1 MILNAWVHRTFSNV
15 FQSRHILMLSLFQI
29 CSHIP
34 QNLKIHWMQAPI
46 KKQLVQNEMKHDQV
60 PLFVGSSFT
69 DIKDKLYK
77 MAICIVCCV
86 QEGMSYD
93 CFVIW
98 ESVIFD
104 QFAVL
109 MFAPLW
115 LPFYLKIT
123 LLQDFVSLVLLFQT
137 SPFLLHLIQ

>member
-1 MILNAWVHRTFSNV
+1 M
-15 FQSRHILMLSLFQI
+15 
-29 CSHIP
+29 
-34 QNLKIHWMQAPI
+34 PI
-46 KKQLVQNEMKHDQV
+46 KKQLVQNEMKHDQAL
-60 PLFVGSSFT
+60 LFVGSSFT

-77 MAICIVCCV
+77 MAIFIVCCV

-109 MFAPLW
+109 MFAPCGFP
-115 LPFYLKIT
+115 LPQNDSFT
-123 LLQDFVSLVLLFQT
+123 RFCLF
-137 SPFLLHLIQ
+137 SVVFLNFSIPVALNSMSNN